1 MPKELRLRSCSTSS
15 TEGGLWNRGGFD
27 DMHSEWIAAEHHRL
41 HIIEEWPE
49 SPHKKVALAAIQSSL
64 HSLLQNH
71 PPDGPLAACE
81 ICLSR
86 KKGDRKIRIL
96 REFDLKQAAR
106 SAW

>member
-1 MPKELRLRSCSTSS
+1 MYA
-15 TEGGLWNRGGFD
+15 
-27 DMHSEWIAAEHHRL
+27 EWVAAEHHRL
-41 HIIEEWPE
+41 HVVEEWPE

-86 KKGDRKIRIL
+86 KKGDRKLEFSETLTCGTSAPVPVPL
-96 REFDLKQAAR
+96 RP
-106 SAW
+106 W

>member
-1 MPKELRLRSCSTSS
+1 
-15 TEGGLWNRGGFD
+15 
-27 DMHSEWIAAEHHRL
+27 MHSEWIAAEHHRL

-86 KKGDRKIRIL
+86 KKGDRKLEFSETLTCGTSAPVPVPL
-96 REFDLKQAAR
+96 RP
-106 SAW
+106 W